1 MGVIRDSPYTG
12 RLREGDKELIR
23 DYVRPQT
30 VYFYLQVEE
39 HFNGNYSQKILEANK
54 PNDFDAHLALQAYYT
69 HFILCQNKKAKKQ
82 RNLLQEKNR
91 DNIFYP
97 TYFMLLSSMFKT
109 MKSWRSQKQN
119 YLIKEEG
126 LKERL
131 EEERTVKKASEY
143 IDRHSSHIQILRF
156 PKRLGGEQE
165 EQTKTFWIPPAFK
178 YLIQE
183 EKDRLWL
190 SFNKENAET
199 LWISVWKSWHEICKK
214 FYAREQVNQMSF
226 RILL

>member
-1 MGVIRDSPYTG
+1 MINGVKFDEFVRAVLEFDSAKLRELQSIFMGVIRDSPYTG

-109 MKSWRSQKQN
+109 MKS
-119 YLIKEEG
+119 
-126 LKERL
+126 
-131 EEERTVKKASEY
+131 
-143 IDRHSSHIQILRF
+143 
-156 PKRLGGEQE
+156 
-165 EQTKTFWIPPAFK
+165 
-178 YLIQE
+178 
-183 EKDRLWL
+183 
-190 SFNKENAET
+190 
-199 LWISVWKSWHEICKK
+199 
-214 FYAREQVNQMSF
+214 
-226 RILL
+226 